1 MNNTTSRLN
10 DVFFYGLYMSP
21 DILTS
26 KAVEPRDPRIG
37 FAAGYRLRL
46 GNMATLLRA
55 EDAQAYGIVYSL
67 THEEIDRLYPQQGLD
82 MYVSEAVLV
91 TLDSGNSPRE
101 RRCQRVAALCKNL
114 LIPPEDNESN
124 PDYEKKLV
132 QCMRHLNVPT
142 THVPT

>member
-1 MNNTTSRLN
+1 
-10 DVFFYGLYMSP
+10 MSP

-67 THEEIDRLYPQQGLD
+67 THEEIDRLYTQQGLD

-91 TLDSGNSPRE
+91 TLDSGE
-101 RRCQRVAALCKNL
+101 RAATLCKNL